1 MRSHLYDSS
10 HRETFESAHSVM
22 LSIFAA
28 NADKPHSP
36 LVVNQGETQDELV
49 GLARRLV
56 PGYVKC
62 LLDVRISQHQINCGM

>member
-1 MRSHLYDSS
+1 MPSQSHLYDPS

-28 NADKPHSP
+28 HADKPSAFQMKGKEAEENADKQI
-36 LVVNQGETQDELV
+36 N
-49 GLARRLV
+49 LANSLV

-62 LLDVRISQHQINCGM
+62 LLEVSSTT